1 MLSSQ
6 RRITEVQAHEIDL
19 ADDIGLNQK
28 SSFNLMSRQV
38 GGRDGIGYTILDA
51 KNYLRTERQRS
62 MVYGEVGCLL
72 KYFQDK
78 LSKNPSFYHA
88 NQMDMEEHIT
98 NVFWADV
105 RILTDYEYFGDVM
118 SLDTTYCTNRDNR
131 PLAVFS
137 GFNHHRRAVIFGA
150 SLLYDETIASFK
162 WLFETFLEA
171 HKHKMPLIVF
181 TDQDQAMAKALHEEG
196 SCFLTDFKRCIYGFE
211 DEAKFEEAWSNLLTQ
226 FNLHDNMWLKHMYS
240 VKNEFI
246 LFAAAYIEHK
256 DESGSL
262 FEYVIRLI
270 NHDGE
275 WRVTYDPS
283 TKMIHCS
290 CRRFEIIGLIC
301 CHSVKVFDVL
311 DVKLLLENYI
321 LKRWTREARTSVVH
335 DYVGNEVEENSE
347 FQSVE
352 RYRRLCQMLIR
363 LANEASVHQSTFS
376 LVHETMPGLYK
387 KVMEMCSKEDDQ
399 ENRNNAKIS
408 SVVSHMMVSKA
419 FKKKVGSKGSKR
431 LKSWVELQPKRRKP
445 NHKVQVVGAQNSLHI
460 ASPALPTSNAC
471 LERTGNYL
479 SLTELLTH
487 AHVSLIQLFDAALN
501 GALEA
506 HLASTIKIIEIHA
519 CTF

>member
-62 MVYGEVGCLL
+62 M
-72 KYFQDK
+72 
-78 LSKNPSFYHA
+78 
-88 NQMDMEEHIT
+88 
-98 NVFWADV
+98 
-105 RILTDYEYFGDVM
+105 
-118 SLDTTYCTNRDNR
+118 
-131 PLAVFS
+131 
-137 GFNHHRRAVIFGA
+137 
-150 SLLYDETIASFK
+150 
-162 WLFETFLEA
+162 A

-240 VKNEFI
+240 VKAKWAFCYIKAFTLACLEDKRYSELKCDFEARQKLPRLRLESSPMLQQLSKIYTASVFDLFQNEFI